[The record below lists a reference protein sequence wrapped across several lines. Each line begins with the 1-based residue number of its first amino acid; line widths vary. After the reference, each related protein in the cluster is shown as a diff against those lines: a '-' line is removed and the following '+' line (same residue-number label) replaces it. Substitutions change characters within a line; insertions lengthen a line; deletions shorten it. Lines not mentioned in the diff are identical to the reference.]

1 MMKQHYTELF
11 STYSIVARD
20 AETGQVGVAVQTHQ
34 MSVGK
39 TVPWLLPGVGALATQ
54 SMSNISFGPIGMTLL
69 REGFSAAHVIA
80 ALVAS
85 DDGAHRRQIGVV
97 DAQGRAAAHTGEGCI
112 AEAGHHVG
120 EGYSVQAN
128 MMTRPTVI
136 AAMTQAYE
144 RASGDLAQR
153 MMAAM
158 QAAQAEDGDIR
169 GMQSAALKVVPGE
182 SDKPAW
188 STIYDLRVDEH
199 ETPVVELARL
209 VRLRNA
215 QLIDARGHSALA
227 DGKRQEALML
237 WTQARA
243 QAPELEEIAF
253 WQAVELADS
262 HSDIQTAAQILRPVL
277 EQDARQSEWIDL
289 LRRMAVCGIIERE
302 GAEVELIAALNA

>member
-1 MMKQHYTELF
+1 
-11 STYSIVARD
+11 
-20 AETGQVGVAVQTHQ
+20 
-34 MSVGK
+34 
-39 TVPWLLPGVGALATQ
+39 
-54 SMSNISFGPIGMTLL
+54 
-69 REGFSAAHVIA
+69 
-80 ALVAS
+80 
-85 DDGAHRRQIGVV
+85 
-97 DAQGRAAAHTGEGCI
+97 
-112 AEAGHHVG
+112 
-120 EGYSVQAN
+120 
-128 MMTRPTVI
+128 
-136 AAMTQAYE
+136 
-144 RASGDLAQR
+144 
-153 MMAAM
+153 
-158 QAAQAEDGDIR
+158 
-169 GMQSAALKVVPGE
+169 VPGE